1 MTATLGITRG
11 KLRASKLPK
20 VRHPLPPLPPSQTDL
35 PTNFPQPIRPF
46 KRSQRAFD
54 RALQDQNNNRTEP
67 IVRNNHI
74 HTHLRST
81 ARTYPTTTTMAS
93 TGINTPASEGT
104 PHYNETEAHNTTL
117 VTLADLSAKGT
128 SHYAQR
134 QYTEAA
140 DLFARAA
147 ELQAEL
153 NGEMDPANAEVL
165 FLYGRSLFKVGQ
177 GKSDVLGGRAG
188 GEKKKKEGVKTKK
201 EEGAGM
207 AVIVEG
213 AEKAEEK
220 VEEAGDKKPLFQFTG
235 DENFEDSDEDEDAD
249 AEGEEEEEDDELA
262 TAFEVLDLARVLF
275 TRRLEELAAAPD
287 ADAGKGKEAD
297 EGDSSL
303 TRHVKERIA
312 DTHDLLAEI
321 ALESERF
328 PSAVADFKAALGLK
342 KELYEKASEVIAEA
356 HYKLSLALEFA
367 SMTTTGEEGGEN
379 AAAEGVVDEEMRGE
393 AADEM
398 QSAIE
403 STKLKLAAREA
414 GEEQTDETAGQI
426 KDVKEIVA
434 EMEQRLTDL
443 RAPPID
449 ISAALNGPPG
459 AGSSG
464 LIGSMLGETAAQTAQ
479 RVEEAKKGATDLS
492 GMVRKKEK
500 KEMNGN
506 GKRSAEE
513 GVEGNE
519 EGGKKPK
526 VE

>member
-1 MTATLGITRG
+1 M
-11 KLRASKLPK
+11 P
-20 VRHPLPPLPPSQTDL
+20 
-35 PTNFPQPIRPF
+35 
-46 KRSQRAFD
+46 
-54 RALQDQNNNRTEP
+54 
-67 IVRNNHI
+67 
-74 HTHLRST
+74 
-81 ARTYPTTTTMAS
+81 S
-93 TGINTPASEGT
+93 TGISTPASEGGT

-134 QYTEAA
+134 QYGEAA

-165 FLYGRSLFKVGQ
+165 FLYGRSLFRVGQ
-177 GKSDVLGGRAG
+177 SKSDVLGGRAG
-188 GEKKKKEGVKTKK
+188 GEKKKKDVKPKK
-201 EEGAGM
+201 EEGGAGL
-207 AVIVEG
+207 AVIAEG

-220 VEEAGDKKPLFQFTG
+220 VEEAAEKKPLFQFTG

-249 AEGEEEEEDDELA
+249 AEEEEEEDDELA

-275 TRRLEELAAAPD
+275 TRRLEELAAAP
-287 ADAGKGKEAD
+287 AEGAGKGKEAD
-297 EGDSSL
+297 AGDSAL

-342 KELYEKASEVIAEA
+342 KELYEKASEIIAEA

-367 SMTTTGEEGGEN
+367 SMTTTGEEGEEAP
-379 AAAEGVVDEEMRGE
+379 AAAKEGVVDEEMRGE

-403 STKLKLAAREA
+403 STKLKLAAKEA
-414 GEEQTDETAGQI
+414 EEEQTDETARQI

-443 RAPPID
+443 RAPPVD

-459 AGSSG
+459 SGSSG

-500 KEMNGN
+500 KEVNGN

-513 GVEGNE
+513 AGEGNG

>member
-1 MTATLGITRG
+1 M
-11 KLRASKLPK
+11 P
-20 VRHPLPPLPPSQTDL
+20 
-35 PTNFPQPIRPF
+35 
-46 KRSQRAFD
+46 
-54 RALQDQNNNRTEP
+54 
-67 IVRNNHI
+67 
-74 HTHLRST
+74 
-81 ARTYPTTTTMAS
+81 S
-93 TGINTPASEGT
+93 TGINTPLTDGGT

-134 QYTEAA
+134 QYGEAA

-153 NGEMDPANAEVL
+153 NGEMDTANAEVL
-165 FLYGRSLFKVGQ
+165 FLYGRSLFRVGQ

-188 GEKKKKEGVKTKK
+188 GEKKKKEGVKPKK
-201 EEGAGM
+201 EEGGAGM
-207 AVIVEG
+207 AVIAEG
-213 AEKAEEK
+213 AEKAEVK
-220 VEEAGDKKPLFQFTG
+220 AEEGGDKKPLFQFTG

-275 TRRLEELAAAPD
+275 TRRLEELAAAPAED
-287 ADAGKGKEAD
+287 AEKGKEAD
-297 EGDSSL
+297 EGDDSL

-367 SMTTTGEEGGEN
+367 SMTTTGEEGGEGA

-393 AADEM
+393 AAAEM

-403 STKLKLAAREA
+403 STKLKLAAKEA
-414 GEEQTDETAGQI
+414 EEEQTEETARQI

-434 EMEQRLTDL
+434 EMEQRVRISHSHKQLSKHQLT
-443 RAPPID
+443 PT
-449 ISAALNGPPG
+449 
-459 AGSSG
+459 
-464 LIGSMLGETAAQTAQ
+464 TAH
-479 RVEEAKKGATDLS
+479 
-492 GMVRKKEK
+492 
-500 KEMNGN
+500 
-506 GKRSAEE
+506 
-513 GVEGNE
+513 
-519 EGGKKPK
+519 
-526 VE
+526 

>member
-1 MTATLGITRG
+1 M
-11 KLRASKLPK
+11 P
-20 VRHPLPPLPPSQTDL
+20 
-35 PTNFPQPIRPF
+35 
-46 KRSQRAFD
+46 
-54 RALQDQNNNRTEP
+54 
-67 IVRNNHI
+67 
-74 HTHLRST
+74 
-81 ARTYPTTTTMAS
+81 S
-93 TGINTPASEGT
+93 TGISTPASEGGT

-128 SHYAQR
+128 SRYAQR
-134 QYTEAA
+134 QYGEAA

-153 NGEMDPANAEVL
+153 NGEMDPTNAEVL
-165 FLYGRSLFKVGQ
+165 FLYGRSLFRVGQ

-188 GEKKKKEGVKTKK
+188 GEKKKKEGVKPKK

-207 AVIVEG
+207 AVIAEG

-220 VEEAGDKKPLFQFTG
+220 VEEGADKKPLFQFTG

-275 TRRLEELAAAPD
+275 TRRLEELAAAP
-287 ADAGKGKEAD
+287 AEDAGKGKEAD
-297 EGDSSL
+297 AGDSSL
-303 TRHVKERIA
+303 TRHIKERIA

-367 SMTTTGEEGGEN
+367 SMTTTGEEGEEA

-414 GEEQTDETAGQI
+414 EEEQTEETASQI

-434 EMEQRLTDL
+434 EMEQRVRLSVSL
-443 RAPPID
+443 YNY
-449 ISAALNGPPG
+449 LN
-459 AGSSG
+459 
-464 LIGSMLGETAAQTAQ
+464 T
-479 RVEEAKKGATDLS
+479 
-492 GMVRKKEK
+492 
-500 KEMNGN
+500 N
-506 GKRSAEE
+506 
-513 GVEGNE
+513 
-519 EGGKKPK
+519 
-526 VE
+526 

>member
-1 MTATLGITRG
+1 MTR
-11 KLRASKLPK
+11 RAWELVAKSTSSSIASNADL
-20 VRHPLPPLPPSQTDL
+20 QTDL
-35 PTNFPQPIRPF
+35 PTNLPQRICIFNRPH
-46 KRSQRAFD
+46 RASQRAI
-54 RALQDQNNNRTEP
+54 QYQNNNIAKP
-67 IVRNNHI
+67 IARKNF
-74 HTHLRST
+74 THPSPPST
-81 ARTYPTTTTMAS
+81 ARTNPTTATMPS
-93 TGINTPASEGT
+93 TGISTPASEGGT

-134 QYTEAA
+134 QYGEAA

-177 GKSDVLGGRAG
+177 SKSDVLGGRAG
-188 GEKKKKEGVKTKK
+188 GEKKKKTEVKPKK
-201 EEGAGM
+201 EEGAGL
-207 AVIVEG
+207 AVIAEG
-213 AEKAEEK
+213 AEKAEDK
-220 VEEAGDKKPLFQFTG
+220 VEEGAEKKPLFQFTG
-235 DENFEDSDEDEDAD
+235 DENFEDSDEDEDAN

-275 TRRLEELAAAPD
+275 TRRLEELAAAP
-287 ADAGKGKEAD
+287 AEDAGKGKEAD
-297 EGDSSL
+297 AGDNSL

-367 SMTTTGEEGGEN
+367 SMTTTNEEGGE
-379 AAAEGVVDEEMRGE
+379 APATEGVVDEEMRAE
-393 AADEM
+393 AASEM

-403 STKLKLAAREA
+403 STKLKLSAREA
-414 GEEQTDETAGQI
+414 DEEQTDETARQI

-434 EMEQRLTDL
+434 EMEQRV
-443 RAPPID
+443 RF
-449 ISAALNGPPG
+449 SF
-459 AGSSG
+459 
-464 LIGSMLGETAAQTAQ
+464 
-479 RVEEAKKGATDLS
+479 LS
-492 GMVRKKEK
+492 
-500 KEMNGN
+500 
-506 GKRSAEE
+506 
-513 GVEGNE
+513 
-519 EGGKKPK
+519 
-526 VE
+526 

>member
-1 MTATLGITRG
+1 M
-11 KLRASKLPK
+11 P
-20 VRHPLPPLPPSQTDL
+20 
-35 PTNFPQPIRPF
+35 
-46 KRSQRAFD
+46 
-54 RALQDQNNNRTEP
+54 
-67 IVRNNHI
+67 
-74 HTHLRST
+74 
-81 ARTYPTTTTMAS
+81 S
-93 TGINTPASEGT
+93 TGISTPASEGGT
-104 PHYNETEAHNTTL
+104 PHYNATEAHNTTL

-134 QYTEAA
+134 QYGEAA

-153 NGEMDPANAEVL
+153 NGEMDPSNAEVL
-165 FLYGRSLFKVGQ
+165 FLYGRSLFRVGQ
-177 GKSDVLGGRAG
+177 SKSDVLGGRAG
-188 GEKKKKEGVKTKK
+188 GEKKKKDVKPKK

-207 AVIVEG
+207 AVIAEG

-220 VEEAGDKKPLFQFTG
+220 AEEGADKKPLFQFTG

-275 TRRLEELAAAPD
+275 TRRLEELAAAPAED
-287 ADAGKGKEAD
+287 TGKGKEAD
-297 EGDSSL
+297 AGESSI

-342 KELYEKASEVIAEA
+342 KELYEKASEIIAEA

-367 SMTTTGEEGGEN
+367 SMTTTEEEGGD
-379 AAAEGVVDEEMRGE
+379 AKAPEGVVDEEMREE
-393 AADEM
+393 AAAEM

-403 STKLKLAAREA
+403 STKLKLAAKEA
-414 GEEQTDETAGQI
+414 EEEQTEETAGQI

-443 RAPPID
+443 RAPPVD
-449 ISAALNGPPG
+449 INAALNGPAG
-459 AGSSG
+459 TGSSG

-492 GMVRKKEK
+492 GMVRKKDK
-500 KEMNGN
+500 KEVNGN

-513 GVEGNE
+513 AGEGNA

>member
-1 MTATLGITRG
+1 MSRARPHSSSSDAPE
-11 KLRASKLPK
+11 LRAGREMHGVIHCLQPPK
-20 VRHPLPPLPPSQTDL
+20 QDLSNNLNNSIHHSIDPGAHLTSIYKTKTIPPLNQLTTITTHKPHL
-35 PTNFPQPIRPF
+35 P
-46 KRSQRAFD
+46 
-54 RALQDQNNNRTEP
+54 
-67 IVRNNHI
+67 
-74 HTHLRST
+74 ST
-81 ARTYPTTTTMAS
+81 ARTHPKTATMPS
-93 TGINTPASEGT
+93 TGISTPASEGGT

-134 QYTEAA
+134 QYGEAA

-165 FLYGRSLFKVGQ
+165 FLYGRSLFRVGQ
-177 GKSDVLGGRAG
+177 SKSDVLGGRAG
-188 GEKKKKEGVKTKK
+188 GEKKKKDVKPKK
-201 EEGAGM
+201 EEGGAGL
-207 AVIVEG
+207 AVIAEG

-220 VEEAGDKKPLFQFTG
+220 VEEGVGKKPLFQFTG
-235 DENFEDSDEDEDAD
+235 DENFEDSDEDEDAE
-249 AEGEEEEEDDELA
+249 AEGEEEEDDDELA

-275 TRRLEELAAAPD
+275 TRRLEELAAAP
-287 ADAGKGKEAD
+287 AEDAGKGKEA
-297 EGDSSL
+297 ETGDSAL

-342 KELYEKASEVIAEA
+342 KELYEKASEIIAEA

-367 SMTTTGEEGGEN
+367 SMTTTGEEGEE
-379 AAAEGVVDEEMRGE
+379 AAAAAKEGVVDEEMRGE

-414 GEEQTDETAGQI
+414 EEEQTDETARQI

-434 EMEQRLTDL
+434 EMEQRVCL
-443 RAPPID
+443 RV
-449 ISAALNGPPG
+449 S
-459 AGSSG
+459 
-464 LIGSMLGETAAQTAQ
+464 
-479 RVEEAKKGATDLS
+479 
-492 GMVRKKEK
+492 
-500 KEMNGN
+500 
-506 GKRSAEE
+506 
-513 GVEGNE
+513 
-519 EGGKKPK
+519 
-526 VE
+526 

>member
-1 MTATLGITRG
+1 M
-11 KLRASKLPK
+11 P
-20 VRHPLPPLPPSQTDL
+20 
-35 PTNFPQPIRPF
+35 
-46 KRSQRAFD
+46 
-54 RALQDQNNNRTEP
+54 
-67 IVRNNHI
+67 
-74 HTHLRST
+74 
-81 ARTYPTTTTMAS
+81 S
-93 TGINTPASEGT
+93 TGISTPASEGGT

-134 QYTEAA
+134 QYGEAA

-165 FLYGRSLFKVGQ
+165 FLYGRSLFRVGQ
-177 GKSDVLGGRAG
+177 SKSDVLGGRAG
-188 GEKKKKEGVKTKK
+188 GEKKKKDVKPKKQEG
-201 EEGAGM
+201 GAGL
-207 AVIVEG
+207 AVIAEG

-220 VEEAGDKKPLFQFTG
+220 AEEGVDNKPLFQFTG
-235 DENFEDSDEDEDAD
+235 DENFEDSDEDEDAE
-249 AEGEEEEEDDELA
+249 AEEEEEEDDELA

-275 TRRLEELAAAPD
+275 TRRLEELAAAP
-287 ADAGKGKEAD
+287 AEDAGKGKEAD
-297 EGDSSL
+297 TGDNSL

-367 SMTTTGEEGGEN
+367 SMTTTGEEGEE
-379 AAAEGVVDEEMRGE
+379 AADAAKEGVVDEEMRGE

-403 STKLKLAAREA
+403 STKLKLAARESE
-414 GEEQTDETAGQI
+414 EEQTDETARQI

-492 GMVRKKEK
+492 GMVRRKEK
-500 KEMNGN
+500 KEVNGN

-513 GVEGNE
+513 AGEGNE
-519 EGGKKPK
+519 EGGKKTK
-526 VE
+526 VA